1 MYVCVLV
8 CPLCVQACVCV
19 CPLCV
24 RMRIA
29 FCGVKL
35 ILFTHLCMCVS
46 VVRANV
52 RANARANARADANAY
67 PYLCAKHP

>member
-1 MYVCVLV
+1 MCLRVSVVCASV
-8 CPLCVQACVCV
+8 CLCVSS
-19 CPLCV
+19 V
-24 RMRIA
+24 RA
-29 FCGVKL
+29 NAYC
-35 ILFTHLCMCVS
+35 ILRCKIDTFLNLCMCVS